1 MRSCRRR
8 FLSVIGGRPWNA
20 RSHGGLTGGG
30 RKHSLSRHRLVCGME
45 CAVPRH
51 SAPAGGHP
59 GRQLSFRPF
68 CGRGSSVEWGGQA
81 LPHHVR
87 GGLCSTEFQP
97 GSGQQDSAQ
106 ARIPT
111 R

>member
-1 MRSCRRR
+1 
-8 FLSVIGGRPWNA
+8 
-20 RSHGGLTGGG
+20 
-30 RKHSLSRHRLVCGME
+30 ME

-51 SAPAGGHP
+51 CAPAGAHP
-59 GRQLSFRPF
+59 CRQLSFRPF
-68 CGRGSSVEWGGQA
+68 CGMGSSVEWGGQG
-81 LPHHVR
+81 LPHHLW
-87 GGLCSTEFQP
+87 GGFHSTEFQP

>member
-1 MRSCRRR
+1 
-8 FLSVIGGRPWNA
+8 
-20 RSHGGLTGGG
+20 
-30 RKHSLSRHRLVCGME
+30 ME

-51 SAPAGGHP
+51 CAPAGGHP

-68 CGRGSSVEWGGQA
+68 CGRGSSVEWGGRA

-87 GGLCSTEFQP
+87 GGLCSTEFLP